1 MCKQRVKDLFT
12 VQIYKKLTGMKIL
25 HTLYTIYA
33 LLLFWILMIF
43 YAPFILLPIILS
55 KKWGYITF
63 YFIRGWARSW
73 CFLIGLKFRIHGT
86 EYIEEN
92 TPYIFIFNHSSYLD
106 APAIPMAIHREIKA
120 LGKKE
125 LASIPIFGFLISN
138 VAVWVDRK
146 DADSKKLSIQ
156 KLKSTLSDGTSI
168 VVAPEGT
175 RNESSQAL
183 LPFQNGAFKLA
194 VETGMSI
201 MPMAIIG
208 AGKLMNKKSL
218 LIKPGTIHIYFSKHI
233 SPKTSLSEEIALLKD
248 KAYNRL
254 EAMIL
259 THE

>member
-1 MCKQRVKDLFT
+1 
-12 VQIYKKLTGMKIL
+12 MKIL
-25 HTLYTIYA
+25 QTLYTVYA
-33 LLLFWILMIF
+33 LLFFWILMILF
-43 YAPFILLPIILS
+43 APFIFFPIVLF
-55 KKWGYITF
+55 KKGGSATF
-63 YFIRGWARSW
+63 FFIRGWARTW
-73 CFLIGLKFRIHGT
+73 CFLIGLKFRIHGL
-86 EYIEEN
+86 EYIDKN

-125 LASIPIFGFLISN
+125 LASIPIFGFLISH

-146 DADSKKLSIQ
+146 DPESKKRSVQ
-156 KLKSTLSDGTSI
+156 KLKSVLSDGTSI

-175 RNESSQAL
+175 RNESGQAL

-194 VETGMSI
+194 TETGLSI

-218 LIKPGTIHIYFSKHI
+218 LIKPGTIHIYFSKPI
-233 SPKTSLSEEIALLKD
+233 PPSGSSIEEIALLKD

>member
-1 MCKQRVKDLFT
+1 
-12 VQIYKKLTGMKIL
+12 MKIL
-25 HTLYTIYA
+25 QTIYTVYA
-33 LLLFWILMIF
+33 LLLFWILMIIF
-43 YAPFILLPIILS
+43 APFIFFPIVLS
-55 KKWGYITF
+55 KRGGSATF
-63 YFIRGWARSW
+63 FFIRCWARTW
-73 CFLIGLKFRIHGT
+73 CFLIGLKFRIHGS
-86 EYIEEN
+86 EHIEKN

-106 APAIPMAIHREIKA
+106 APAIPMAIQREIKA

-125 LASIPIFGFLISN
+125 LASIPIFGFLISQ

-146 DADSKKLSIQ
+146 DPESKKQSVQ
-156 KLKSTLSDGTSI
+156 KLKSVLSDGTSI

-183 LPFQNGAFKLA
+183 LPFQNGAFRLA
-194 VETGMSI
+194 TETGLSL

-208 AGKLMNKKSL
+208 AGRLMNKNSL
-218 LIKPGTIHIYFSKHI
+218 LIKPGIIHIYFSKPI
-233 SPKTSLSEEIALLKD
+233 PPTGSAVEEIEFLKE

>member
-1 MCKQRVKDLFT
+1 
-12 VQIYKKLTGMKIL
+12 MKIIQ
-25 HTLYTIYA
+25 TLYTVYA
-33 LLLFWILMIF
+33 LILFWFLMILF
-43 YAPFILLPIILS
+43 APFILFPVVLS
-55 KKWGYITF
+55 KKGGKITF
-63 YFIRGWARSW
+63 YFIRGWARTW
-73 CFLIGLKFRIHGT
+73 CFLIGLKFRIHGL
-86 EYIEEN
+86 EHIDKN

-125 LASIPIFGFLISN
+125 LASIPIFGFLISH
-138 VAVWVDRK
+138 VAIWVDRK
-146 DADSKKLSIQ
+146 NAESKKESLQ
-156 KLKSTLSDGTSI
+156 KLKAVLSDGTSI

-175 RNESSQAL
+175 RNESTQTL

-194 VETGMSI
+194 IETGLSI

-208 AGKLMNKKSL
+208 AGKLMNKNSL
-218 LIKPGTIHIYFSKHI
+218 LIKPGTVHIYFSKAI
-233 SPKTSLSEEIALLKD
+233 SPQSPLPEEIALLKD

>member
-1 MCKQRVKDLFT
+1 
-12 VQIYKKLTGMKIL
+12 MKIIQ
-25 HTLYTIYA
+25 TLYTVYA
-33 LLLFWILMIF
+33 LILFWVLMILF
-43 YAPFILLPIILS
+43 APFIFFPIVLF
-55 KKWGYITF
+55 KKGGKITF
-63 YFIRGWARSW
+63 FFIRGWARTW
-73 CFLIGLKFRIHGT
+73 CFLIGLKFRIHGL
-86 EYIEEN
+86 EHIDKN

-125 LASIPIFGFLISN
+125 LARIPVFGFLISQ
-138 VAVWVDRK
+138 VAIWVDRK
-146 DADSKKLSIQ
+146 NTESKKESLQ
-156 KLKSTLSDGTSI
+156 KLKSVLSDGTSI

-175 RNESSQAL
+175 RNESSQTL

-194 VETGMSI
+194 TETGLSI

-208 AGKLMNKKSL
+208 ASKLMNKNSL
-218 LIKPGTIHIYFSKHI
+218 LIKPGTVHIYFSKAI
-233 SPKTSLSEEIALLKD
+233 SPQSALPEEIVLLKD